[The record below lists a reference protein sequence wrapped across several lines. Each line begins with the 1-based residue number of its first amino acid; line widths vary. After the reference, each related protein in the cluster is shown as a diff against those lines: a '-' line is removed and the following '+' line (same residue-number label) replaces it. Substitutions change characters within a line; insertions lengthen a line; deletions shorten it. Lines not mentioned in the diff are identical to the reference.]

1 MTERTFAISDFKA
14 KCLDILKQLGDR
26 RIDKVTVTR
35 HGKPV
40 AIILPPPPAED
51 DLIGLYG
58 SMRGRA
64 FIDPDIDLT
73 APVFEGEILAEKGIL
88 HL

>member
-1 MTERTFAISDFKA
+1 MTERTFPISDFKA
-14 KCLDILKQLGDR
+14 KCLDILKQLGDHR
-26 RIDKVTVTR
+26 LDKVTVTR

-40 AIILPPPPAED
+40 AIILPPPPAEED
-51 DLIGLYG
+51 AKAIFGC
-58 SMRGRA
+58 MRGRT
-64 FIDPDIDLT
+64 FFDPDIDLT